1 MLCIHLPQIS
11 LNRYDI
17 IINMAI
23 NILFHMM
30 EICTRYVFI
39 RLFLFVLFFNKN
51 EVSIE
56 INYYLSFGFK

>member
-1 MLCIHLPQIS
+1 
-11 LNRYDI
+11 
-17 IINMAI
+17 
-23 NILFHMM
+23 MM

-56 INYYLSFGFK
+56 INYYLSLGFK